1 MLTWASITSAVLG
14 LVRGIITL
22 FNKSVEWFKE
32 KALIK
37 MGRDLEAAELAK
49 KEIDINREQTE
60 ILTQD
65 RSKKDTEKRLEEGT
79 F

>member
-1 MLTWASITSAVLG
+1 MLSWATVVSAILG
-14 LVRGIITL
+14 LVKGIVSL

-37 MGRDLEAAELAK
+37 MGRELQTAEQAK
-49 KEIDINREQTE
+49 EEIEINRKQTE
-60 ILTQD
+60 ILTQERTKED
-65 RSKKDTEKRLEEGT
+65 VVKKLESGK